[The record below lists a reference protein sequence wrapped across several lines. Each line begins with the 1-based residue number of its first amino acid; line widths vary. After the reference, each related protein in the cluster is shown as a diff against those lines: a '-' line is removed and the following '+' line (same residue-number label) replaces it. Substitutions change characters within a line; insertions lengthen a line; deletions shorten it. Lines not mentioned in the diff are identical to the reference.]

1 LNYSSLHDREPS
13 GILDGLKRPFF
24 CPFQSNRVMPIDIAR
39 YHGWQGTRGTPW
51 RGVVAMVR
59 VGLVQVFRRKAYWV
73 VLALGLLQFLAFW
86 AVIWAV
92 TQLKELPDEARNGM
106 LEGFGFTAS
115 PREGKENGYSMFIER
130 QSVVVMILLTF
141 TGSLLVGGDFRNGAL
156 AFYLS
161 RSIDR
166 RHYIIGKLVT
176 VGMLI
181 SLLTTLPAL
190 LLFAE
195 YGMFTSSFDY
205 WFTHWRIP
213 LGLLFYGAVLSV
225 VLSILLVT
233 LSAYLQRMAPI
244 AITWASLFVLLRILR
259 ALMRGQGIYWNLI
272 DPWRD
277 MHFVG
282 RLAFDQFR
290 NNDERHFAHCAA
302 GLLTVVCALAL
313 MALVRR
319 VRAVE
324 VVE

>member
-1 LNYSSLHDREPS
+1 
-13 GILDGLKRPFF
+13 
-24 CPFQSNRVMPIDIAR
+24 MPIDIAR
-39 YHGWQGTRGTPW
+39 YHGWQGTQGTPW
-51 RGVVAMVR
+51 RGVIALVR
-59 VGLVQVFRRKAYWV
+59 VGLLQVFRRKSYWV

-92 TQLKELPDEARNGM
+92 TQIKDLPNEARNGM
-106 LEGFGFTAS
+106 LEGFGFSAT

-141 TGSLLVGGDFRNGAL
+141 TGSLLVGSDFRNGTL

-166 RHYIIGKLVT
+166 RHYILGKLLS
-176 VGMLI
+176 VGMLV
-181 SLLTTLPAL
+181 SLLTTLPAF
-190 LLFAE
+190 LLFIE

-205 WFTHWRIP
+205 WLTQWRIP
-213 LGLLFYGAVLSV
+213 LGLLFYGGVLAV

-244 AITWASLFVLLRILR
+244 AITWASLFVLLRILP
-259 ALMRGQGIYWNLI
+259 GQMPRTSIYWKLI

-277 MHFVG
+277 MHYVG

-290 NNDERHFAHCAA
+290 NDEERQFAYWAA
-302 GLLTVVCALAL
+302 GLLALVCVLALA
-313 MALVRR
+313 ALVRR

-324 VVE
+324 IVE

>member
-1 LNYSSLHDREPS
+1 
-13 GILDGLKRPFF
+13 
-24 CPFQSNRVMPIDIAR
+24 
-39 YHGWQGTRGTPW
+39 
-51 RGVVAMVR
+51 
-59 VGLVQVFRRKAYWV
+59 

-92 TQLKELPDEARNGM
+92 TQVRDLPNEARDRM
-106 LEGFGFTAS
+106 LEGFGFSAT
-115 PREGKENGYSMFIER
+115 PRAGKENGYSMFIER

-141 TGSLLVGGDFRNGAL
+141 TGSLLVGSDFRNGTL

-166 RHYIIGKLVT
+166 RHYIIGKLLA
-176 VGMLI
+176 VGVLV
-181 SLLTTLPAL
+181 SLLTTVPAF
-190 LLFAE
+190 LLFVE

-205 WFTHWRIP
+205 WLTQWRIP
-213 LGLLFYGAVLSV
+213 LGLLFYGGVLSV

-244 AITWASLFVLLRILR
+244 AITWASLFVLLRILP
-259 ALMRGQGIYWNLI
+259 GQMPRTSIYWKLI

-277 MHFVG
+277 MHYVG

-290 NNDERHFAHCAA
+290 NDDERHFAYWAA
-302 GLLTVVCALAL
+302 GLLALVCVLALA
-313 MALVRR
+313 ALIRR